1 MADRTRSQRA
11 RHPLRLQRRGK
22 PVQDRRCLLYAL
34 EATFP
39 DALCR
44 QLEDAART
52 YMLSEVPQDFIC
64 VHLTQTR
71 SGRSQ

>member
-1 MADRTRSQRA
+1 M
-11 RHPLRLQRRGK
+11 
-22 PVQDRRCLLYAL
+22 YAL

-52 YMLSEVPQDFIC
+52 YMLSEVPQDFISELLITQHAARQDRDQIEAAEAR